1 MTENP
6 ADKKA
11 VVMIVDDTPANLKL
25 LSDILSPEYTIRPAS
40 SGALALQSLEYAT
53 PDIILLDIR
62 MPGMDGYEVCSTIK
76 ADGNTCDIPIIF
88 ISALDDVADKVKG
101 FALGAVD
108 YITKPF
114 QSEEVLARVETHL
127 TIYRLKK
134 QLEQRNSELNKE
146 IGIRKKAEEELRRY
160 QIHLEELV
168 AERTSELKN
177 SEEQY
182 RSLVNNLNTG
192 VFRFIPTSTGEWKWV
207 NPAFLTIFGYSSI
220 DEIIKITVLDT
231 FQSEDDYH
239 HLIQSL
245 QKSRVLKNI
254 EISAKRKDGTHIWIA
269 VTAQVKMNSAG
280 NIDWIDGICD
290 DITVEKEQEHRIK
303 TAVAQIN
310 KNMEMLA
317 ILNDQIR
324 NPLTVIACYTADLE
338 EELADNIVKQ
348 ITVIDQIVDKL
359 DKGWIES
366 EKIRNFLMKHYG
378 IG

>member
-40 SGALALQSLEYAT
+40 SGSLALQSLEYAT

-168 AERTSELKN
+168 AERTCELKN

-192 VFRFIPTSTGEWKWV
+192 VFRFIPTLTGEWKWV

-220 DEIIKITVLDT
+220 DEITKITVLDT

-239 HLIQSL
+239 HLIQRL
-245 QKSRVLKNI
+245 QESRVLKNI

-303 TAVAQIN
+303 TAVSQIN